1 MGLSAASEKP
11 QEDHGMMDLTTYLA
25 GMTMGLSLIVAIGAQ
40 NAFVL
45 RQGLRN
51 EYVFAVCLLC
61 ALSDAILIV
70 LGITSLRRVLELLPW
85 IDPAMR
91 YGGAAFLIWYGA
103 KSLHSAV
110 SSSGALR
117 VSGGS
122 AGGFARTMATCLA
135 LTWLNPHVYLDT
147 VVLLGTVSTRFPGH
161 QVEFAAGA
169 TTGSFFFFFSLGYG
183 AIWLRPIF
191 SRPSAWRILEG
202 VIACVMGVIA
212 VRLLS
217 GV

>member
-1 MGLSAASEKP
+1 
-11 QEDHGMMDLTTYLA
+11 MDSTTYFA

-51 EYVFAVCLLC
+51 EYIFAVCLAC

-70 LGITSLRRVLELLPW
+70 LGVTSLRRVLELLPW
-85 IDPAMR
+85 IDPVMR
-91 YGGAAFLIWYGA
+91 YGGAAFLIWYGG
-103 KSLHSAV
+103 KSLHSALR
-110 SSSGALR
+110 SSGALC
-117 VSGGS
+117 VSDGIAES
-122 AGGFARTMATCLA
+122 FARTMAMCLA

-161 QVEFAAGA
+161 QLEFAAGA
-169 TTGSFFFFFSLGYG
+169 TTGSFLFFFSLGYG
-183 AIWLRPIF
+183 ATWLRPIF
-191 SRPSAWRILEG
+191 SRPSAWRILEAL
-202 VIACVMGVIA
+202 IACVMGAIA

-217 GV
+217 GM